1 MNLEP
6 LKYFYKKN
14 SIKLIIEKTTR
25 EEMKNLM
32 FNLETIYP
40 EYIDRLMTSLCN
52 VNMKNLW
59 KQRNN
64 HF

>member
-1 MNLEP
+1 
-6 LKYFYKKN
+6 
-14 SIKLIIEKTTR
+14 
-25 EEMKNLM
+25 MKNLM

-40 EYIDRLMTSLCN
+40 EAIDRLMTSLCN
-52 VNMKNLW
+52 VDMKNLW